1 MSLNSP
7 KNLQVSLN
15 FFHDFLS
22 LKLYSQI
29 FQLPVMYAFLVHILS
44 LAMGFVTMKIIIRNV
59 SLMVEIVA
67 LMFEMSSVLPVPV
80 TLVI

>member
-1 MSLNSP
+1 MIDFVLS
-7 KNLQVSLN
+7 NLIDK
-15 FFHDFLS
+15 F
-22 LKLYSQI
+22 
-29 FQLPVMYAFLVHILS
+29 FQLPVMYAFLVQILS
-44 LAMGFVTMKIIIRNV
+44 LEMGFVMMKITIRNV